1 MEDATRPSREPF
13 AESRILET
21 RRKRNRSKP
30 RKVHTI
36 LRVFCV
42 WICNS
47 RNLEGTPDGLCRRLL
62 FGLPQC

>member
-1 MEDATRPSREPF
+1 MEDATRPSRELF
-13 AESRILET
+13 AESKILET
-21 RRKRNRSKP
+21 QRKRDRSKP

-36 LRVFCV
+36 LKVFCV

-62 FGLPQC
+62 FRLPQC